1 MFSMIDPGFPDVQDV
16 APFAVPAAAAMASF
30 VQVVLIDIALAAD
43 NAIVVGALASGLPPV
58 FRRRVILVGI
68 SAALVLRILF
78 SLAATWLLRIPILT
92 FLGGILLLWIA
103 WKMWRDPAR
112 DGDGDGERTQ
122 AAAHRRF
129 AGAAWAVVVAD
140 VSMSLDNVLAVAGVA
155 RAHPVV
161 LVFGLVLSVA
171 LTGAAAEMLARLIE
185 RVRWLSYLAVAII
198 VLVAAKMLADG
209 WWALAL

>member
-1 MFSMIDPGFPDVQDV
+1 MKDIVLS
-16 APFAVPAAAAMASF
+16 AVPTAAAAASF

-43 NAIVVGALASGLPPV
+43 NAIVVGAIASGFPPV

-68 SAALVLRILF
+68 SVALVLRILF
-78 SLAATWLLRIPILT
+78 SLAATWLLRIPALT

-103 WKMWRDPAR
+103 WKMWRDLVRSGA
-112 DGDGDGERTQ
+112 GGGEHTQ
-122 AAAHRRF
+122 ATMHMRF
-129 AGAAWAVVVAD
+129 VAAAWAVVVAY

-161 LVFGLVLSVA
+161 LVFGLVLSIA

-185 RVRWLSYLAVAII
+185 RFRWVSYLAVATI

-209 WWALAL
+209 WSALAP